1 MALEL
6 LLVDDDAVDRET
18 VRRTLRAAG
27 LDAEV
32 TEVATADAA
41 FAAVDSRRFDCIL
54 LDYRLPGTDG
64 LAVLEALRW
73 RGIDTPVIALTGL
86 ADQQTAVAVMK
97 AGAADYVT
105 KDNVTPD
112 RLERSIRHA
121 LQVAAGE
128 RERRALLAREQQ
140 ARLEAQAANRA
151 KDEFLATLSHELRTP
166 LNSILGWAHL
176 LASGS
181 LDAEASRRALET
193 IQRNA
198 RLQAK
203 LIDDLLDISRIVTGK
218 LTIERSSV
226 SIANVV
232 AAAVESHR
240 PAAAAG
246 GVDLTYAAP
255 AGDCTVV
262 GDPARLQQVVT
273 NLLSNALKFTPA
285 GGRVDVRLESA
296 PQEVRLVVS
305 DSGAGIAPDFLPHVF
320 EQFRQGDAS
329 TTRRQGGLGLGLAI
343 VRRLVELHGGRV
355 VAESEGVG
363 RGATFTM
370 TVPVAPAAEEG
381 PGTSPPVPARL
392 AGISVLVVDDDVDGQ
407 AFVVMVLEQLGA
419 RVSAASSAAEA
430 LALARRE
437 APDILLTDI
446 AMPRLDGYTLL
457 REFRAAIPGI
467 PAAAVTACVSPEE
480 RAQALEAGFAAHI
493 PKPIDLEQ
501 LVDTVQAL
509 CRNVPRPAR

>member
-1 MALEL
+1 MPLEL
-6 LLVDDDAVDRET
+6 LLIDDDAVDRET

-27 LDAEV
+27 LDVAV

-41 FAAVDSRRFDCIL
+41 FEAVDSRRYDCIL

-181 LDAEASRRALET
+181 LDAEGSRRALET

-218 LTIERSSV
+218 LTIERAAV
-226 SIANVV
+226 SLATLV

-240 PAAAAG
+240 PAAALSA
-246 GVDLTYAAP
+246 VELTYTAP
-255 AGDCTVV
+255 PDDRAVTGDA
-262 GDPARLQQVVT
+262 ARLQQVVT
-273 NLLSNALKFTPA
+273 NLLSNALKFTSE
-285 GGRVDVRLESA
+285 GGRVDVRLEFGPDDA
-296 PQEVRLVVS
+296 RLVVA
-305 DSGAGIAPDFLPHVF
+305 DSGVGIAPDFLPHVF
-320 EQFRQGDAS
+320 EQFRQADAS

-343 VRRLVELHGGRV
+343 VRRLVELHGGTV
-355 VAESEGVG
+355 VAESEGLG
-363 RGATFTM
+363 RGATFTV
-370 TVPVAPAAEEG
+370 TVPAAAAADEDPEAAAPA
-381 PGTSPPVPARL
+381 PARL
-392 AGISVLVVDDDVDGQ
+392 AGISVLVVDDDADGR
-407 AFVVMVLEQLGA
+407 AFVVTVLEQLGA
-419 RVSAASSAAEA
+419 RVLAAETAGAA

-437 APDILLTDI
+437 RPDILLTDI
-446 AMPRLDGYTLL
+446 AMPRLDGYGLL
-457 REFRAAIPGI
+457 REFRLAMPGI
-467 PAAAVTACVSPEE
+467 PAAAVTACVSPED
-480 RAQALEAGFAAHI
+480 RARAREAGFAAHLG
-493 PKPIDLEQ
+493 KPIDPNR
-501 LVDTVQAL
+501 LVETVQAL
-509 CRNVPRPAR
+509 CRNLPRPAR